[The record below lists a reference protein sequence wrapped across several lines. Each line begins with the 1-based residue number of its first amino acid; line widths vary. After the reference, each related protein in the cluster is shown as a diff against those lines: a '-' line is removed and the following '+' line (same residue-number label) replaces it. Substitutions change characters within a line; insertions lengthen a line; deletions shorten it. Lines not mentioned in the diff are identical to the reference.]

1 MDVRDVFS
9 SQSLYLRL
17 VALALGG
24 SLQAARSRFPAASL
38 PDPLLVPPSSLTLFL
53 FCFTTLVVFS
63 SLVT

>member
-17 VALALGG
+17 VALGG
-24 SLQAARSRFPAASL
+24 SLQAAHSRFPAASL
-38 PDPLLVPPSSLTLFL
+38 PDPLLVPPSSLSLFL
-53 FCFTTLVVFS
+53 LCFTTLVVFS